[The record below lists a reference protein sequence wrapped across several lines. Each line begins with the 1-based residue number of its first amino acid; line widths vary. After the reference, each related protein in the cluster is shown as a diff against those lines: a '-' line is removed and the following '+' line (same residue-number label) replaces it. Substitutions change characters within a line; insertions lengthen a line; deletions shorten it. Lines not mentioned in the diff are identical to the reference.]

1 MSQTITVTFKSTT
14 VSKEEA
20 KPVTIVLN
28 PAPITE
34 VKSSYYG
41 APVTIALSY
50 TGTNGTIYSLDSSTK
65 DLHELRDY
73 LDVLY
78 RWVPEEIIIEHQS
91 IRVKHSLEAVLRR
104 EQAQRRIVNNINSP
118 DNCPDCGDGESCGV
132 HDEEDESTIM
142 DYSDFIDEMKN
153 QIAALTGRPGF
164 MKECKTLFAAP
175 LIKDKDCPVLMEP
188 LKSGNTSIMP
198 CKHAISQTALYRLT
212 PKKEGGSHHYECPLC
227 RAKFTFDNC
236 VSI

>member
-1 MSQTITVTFKSTT
+1 MSQTITVTFKPTT
-14 VSKEEA
+14 VSKEEV
-20 KPVTIVLN
+20 KPVTIVLH

-34 VKSSYYG
+34 VKSHYYG

-104 EQAQRRIVNNINSP
+104 EQAHRRIVNNINSP
-118 DNCPDCGDGESCGV
+118 ENCPECKDVDNCGC
-132 HDEEDESTIM
+132 HDEDEVTHM
-142 DYSDFIDEMKN
+142 DYSDFIDDMKD
-153 QIAALTGRPGF
+153 QISALTGRPAF
-164 MKECKTLFAAP
+164 LKECKKLFAAP

-212 PKKEGGSHHYECPLC
+212 AKKEGDRHHYECPLC
-227 RAKFTFDNC
+227 RAKFTFGDC
-236 VSI
+236 ISI